1 MVITRR
7 VLSHVCK
14 DLSLLAGLFFRYTI
28 SMQTFCSCVLDIATC
43 TLPHTSLCFVF
54 SISAPGR
61 GNMMAAPAR
70 DDEVCSYHFTGGAD
84 QKLGVG
90 RREWITTQ
98 CVAGHAKPSGSA
110 QITARN
116 CLSTIADVA
125 TAVEVRD
132 PNLICAFHEFRA
144 LLGLTEI
151 TLDWWEQR
159 FGTVSLEAIY
169 GERFWH
175 GFSTIFREY
184 IASSKLCLPPGEKF
198 RIALFRKPADFAQDV
213 VSRPQS
219 DDNPADPD
227 ENALVPCYTR
237 YSHPQFNIVISIC
250 TVISMSTPWTV
261 HRSWLIFF
269 W

>member
-1 MVITRR
+1 M
-7 VLSHVCK
+7 
-14 DLSLLAGLFFRYTI
+14 
-28 SMQTFCSCVLDIATC
+28 
-43 TLPHTSLCFVF
+43 
-54 SISAPGR
+54 
-61 GNMMAAPAR
+61 
-70 DDEVCSYHFTGGAD
+70 
-84 QKLGVG
+84 
-90 RREWITTQ
+90 
-98 CVAGHAKPSGSA
+98 
-110 QITARN
+110 
-116 CLSTIADVA
+116 STIADVA

-159 FGTVSLEAIY
+159 FGTVCLEAIY

-198 RIALFRKPADFAQDV
+198 RIALFRKPADFTQDV

-227 ENALVPCYTR
+227 ENALVPCNTR
-237 YSHPQFNIVISIC
+237 YSHPEFNIVISI
-250 TVISMSTPWTV
+250 
-261 HRSWLIFF
+261 
-269 W
+269 